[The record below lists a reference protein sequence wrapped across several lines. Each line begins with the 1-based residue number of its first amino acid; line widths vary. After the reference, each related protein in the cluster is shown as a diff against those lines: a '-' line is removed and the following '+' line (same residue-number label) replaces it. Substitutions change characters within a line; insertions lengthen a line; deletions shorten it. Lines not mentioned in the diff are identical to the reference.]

1 MDNLG
6 TAQATIKVVSD
17 DNPENEPELEPELT
31 TSKRKYFFQYY
42 IILCTISYIH
52 FFNENIVSHPGTV
65 TINANAVEIT
75 SENEAEDPEPATPRR
90 RYNKRGGGEKKHFQ
104 IIFSYTSLLTIIQNF
119 LQII

>member
-1 MDNLG
+1 M
-6 TAQATIKVVSD
+6 
-17 DNPENEPELEPELT
+17 NPNSNPNSPH
-31 TSKRKYFFQYY
+31 RNVNIFFQYY
-42 IILCTISYIH
+42 IILCAISYIH

-104 IIFSYTSLLTIIQNF
+104 II
-119 LQII
+119 